1 MTQLVKSINK
11 GSQGRLIVD
20 QIENIGPCYSKTL
33 RLWKE
38 KFMMNFD
45 AGIQP
50 ALVSEHFAMTESD
63 VRLFR
68 RKWERL
74 LKFLAPPSVPT
85 SDDVCFTY
93 CEAGFNT
100 ETLGD
105 VIMTT
110 SREGVMEML
119 DPCSSETFPVPQ
131 PSFSPRARSSDR

>member
-1 MTQLVKSINK
+1 VKQLVKSINK

-20 QIENIGPCYSKTL
+20 QIENIGPYYSKTL

-38 KFMMNFD
+38 RL
-45 AGIQP
+45 QP
-50 ALVSEHFAMTESD
+50 VLVSEHFAMIESD

-74 LKFLAPPSVPT
+74 LKFLAPPSVPA

-100 ETLGD
+100 KTLGD

-131 PSFSPRARSSDR
+131 PSFSPGARSSDR